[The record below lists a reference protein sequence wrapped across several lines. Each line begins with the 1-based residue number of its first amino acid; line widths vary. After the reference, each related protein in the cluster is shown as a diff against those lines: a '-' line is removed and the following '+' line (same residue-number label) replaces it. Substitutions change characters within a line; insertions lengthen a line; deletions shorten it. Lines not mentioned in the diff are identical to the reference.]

1 MSAGITTLRL
11 PARLDGASI
20 QALRAGLDSASGGG
34 TLLLRGADA
43 LTFCGGMDLGRLSDF
58 DAPALLAGMR
68 AYADLLAAI
77 AEARVPVIAV
87 VEGGAFGGGVGIAA
101 AADLV
106 IATPEARFGLP
117 EARYGFHPA
126 IVFAALD
133 LRLAPQKS
141 RVLALQCESVDATT
155 AMTIGLVDEVASVEA
170 LEVSVQRWCRRLA
183 RATPDGVAAIRAHAP
198 HRARLRESLDLG
210 VTATMAA
217 LARPEVRAAVAE
229 ALA

>member
-1 MSAGITTLRL
+1 MSAVITTLRL

-20 QALRAGLDSASGGG
+20 QALRAGLDGASAGG

-43 LTFCGGMDLGRLSDF
+43 VTFCGGMDLGRLSEV
-58 DAPALLAGMR
+58 DAPALRAGMR

-77 AEARVPVIAV
+77 AEAPVPVIAV

-133 LRLAPQKS
+133 LRLPPQKS
-141 RVLALQCESVDATT
+141 RLLALQCESVDATS
-155 AMTIGLVDEVASVEA
+155 AQAIGLVDEIVAADA
-170 LEVSVQRWCRRLA
+170 LGPLVQRWCRRLG
-183 RATPDGVAAIRAHAP
+183 RATPEGVAALRAHAP
-198 HRARLRESLDLG
+198 HRLRLRESLDLG
-210 VTATMAA
+210 VSATVDA

-229 ALA
+229 LLG

>member
-1 MSAGITTLRL
+1 MSPAITTLQL
-11 PARLDGASI
+11 PARLDGPSI
-20 QALRAGLDSASGGG
+20 LALRAGLDRACAGGIV
-34 TLLLRGADA
+34 LLRGADA
-43 LTFCGGMDLGRLSDF
+43 VTFCGGMDLGRLHDF
-58 DAPALLAGMR
+58 DAPAWLAGMR

-77 AEARVPVIAV
+77 ADAPVPVIAV
-87 VEGGAFGGGVGIAA
+87 VEGNAFGGGVGIAA
-101 AADLV
+101 ASDVVL
-106 IATPEARFGLP
+106 ATPDARFGLP

-141 RVLALQCESVDATT
+141 RLLALQCESVDATAAT
-155 AMTIGLVDEVASVEA
+155 AMGLVDEVASAVALEA
-170 LEVSVQRWCRRLA
+170 LVQRWCRRLS
-183 RATPDGVAAIRAHAP
+183 RATSEGVAAIRAHVP